1 MKRNDANHGEQQV
14 SGAMVL
20 LPVPLLGEVVELL
33 GQLLQAHVAGARRL
47 PPHLHLL
54 LHRRRHGSRLLLDRT
69 LHLHL
74 DRRLPGEAL
83 KQPASLVLVLWKAEA
98 WGDLYTRRRAAKL
111 GGN

>member
-33 GQLLQAHVAGARRL
+33 GQLLQAHVAGAR
-47 PPHLHLL
+47 
-54 LHRRRHGSRLLLDRT
+54 RLLLDRT